1 MLADLSQKLLTE
13 TLYNS
18 QRPMPGSNCATPGQK
33 SMTGVFAA
41 PETPVLPSLEAC
53 DRALSLH
60 YGDPAHRRVSSS
72 VQIADGVI
80 SVATRDG
87 EEYHYPVVQGRAG
100 GRVSPQLQ
108 LAEPSASMAARSNA
122 AARARHTS
130 ITSTS
135 PSSHSILQGI
145 IDSAGADEGETVA
158 EALEAY
164 RNSRLTPSR
173 IQRHRRVSGAN
184 SRSPPPALALRGE
197 PVEDVVQASPSQAV
211 TPSSSLLS
219 TPRHSM
225 QRTPPS
231 SSRAGWGSIAAE
243 AVLDSSV
250 NGARGQNAAPTVAPM
265 RMEEMGVSTP
275 EMAEYFAESSVDA
288 GRRRGS
294 SWVLSNSSSAS
305 WPIFN
310 AQVVRRRSLPENS
323 PHLTSRNDSH
333 ALLERLMDF
342 MEDQSAS
349 MQKLHQRMDALEST
363 SNSLLERVK
372 KIESS
377 TPANAGGLHRVAAES
392 ASPSVTRTSGS
403 LESAPPPSTRA
414 PSKAIN

>member
-1 MLADLSQKLLTE
+1 
-13 TLYNS
+13 
-18 QRPMPGSNCATPGQK
+18 MPRSNCETPGQK

-41 PETPVLPSLEAC
+41 SETPASPLSEKY
-53 DRALSLH
+53 DRALSIN
-60 YGDPAHRRVSSS
+60 YGDQVHRRVSSS
-72 VQIADGVI
+72 VPIAGGII

-87 EEYHYPVVQGRAG
+87 EALHYPVVQGRAG

-108 LAEPSASMAARSNA
+108 STDPSASMAARSNA
-122 AARARHTS
+122 AARVHHTF

-135 PSSHSILQGI
+135 TSSHSMPQGA
-145 IDSAGADEGETVA
+145 IDSAGTEEGENTA
-158 EALEAY
+158 DALEAY

-197 PVEDVVQASPSQAV
+197 PIEDVVQASLSQVA
-211 TPSSSLLS
+211 TPSSSLIS
-219 TPRHSM
+219 TPRNSI
-225 QRTPPS
+225 QRTPLS
-231 SSRAGWGSIAAE
+231 SSRTGWASLAAE

-250 NGARGQNAAPTVAPM
+250 NTARGQHATPKVAPM
-265 RMEEMGVSTP
+265 RVEEMGVSTP
-275 EMAEYFAESSVDA
+275 EMAEYFAESSAAA

-305 WPIFN
+305 WPIFS
-310 AQVVRRRSLPENS
+310 AQAVHQRSLPENS
-323 PHLTSRNDSH
+323 SHLTSRNDAH
-333 ALLERLMDF
+333 ALLERLTSF

-363 SNSLLERVK
+363 SNSLLERVE

-377 TPANAGGLHRVAAES
+377 APANAVGLNRVSATS

-403 LESAPPPSTRA
+403 LESALPPSTRA
-414 PSKAIN
+414 PSKAVN